1 MVIHSNMV
9 QQADTPKVDK
19 REAILQ
25 ATLEVMAE
33 FGFENA
39 PMSLISKRS
48 KASPGIIYHYFASKD
63 DLVEAVYNRIYS
75 KSLQAFE
82 TVDDPQAP
90 LPLRYQRLWLTV
102 YHYGFEHPLEVAFLD
117 QYENSPTAR
126 RPKNALPVENMS
138 FDQFADHIAQ
148 PGVYARLSP
157 EEKALAGLVGEL
169 RKQNR
174 INDLPQVAFFE
185 FAVYVPRRLARQ
197 AATSPLKLAEKDL
210 IAIAQSCWNAVAR

>member
-1 MVIHSNMV
+1 MV
-9 QQADTPKVDK
+9 QHLASPKVDK

-25 ATLEVMAE
+25 ATLAVMAE

-82 TVDDPQAP
+82 AVDDPQAP
-90 LPLRYQRLWLTV
+90 LPLRYQSLWLTV
-102 YHYGFEHPLEVAFLD
+102 YHYCFEHPLEVAFLD
-117 QYENSPTAR
+117 QYENSPIAR

-148 PGVYARLSP
+148 PDVYARLSP

-169 RKQNR
+169 CKQNR

-197 AATSPLKLAEKDL
+197 AATSSLKLAQKDL
-210 IAIAQSCWNAVAR
+210 IAIAQACWNAVVR